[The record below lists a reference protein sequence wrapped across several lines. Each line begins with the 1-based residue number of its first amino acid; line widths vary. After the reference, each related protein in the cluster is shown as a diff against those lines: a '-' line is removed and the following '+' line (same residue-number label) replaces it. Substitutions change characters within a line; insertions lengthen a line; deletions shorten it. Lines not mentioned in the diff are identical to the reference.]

1 MKKIEIGY
9 KNKKWEI
16 VYNEVK
22 KKIESGVYSDRPL
35 KLKDII
41 EEFDISDIT
50 ARRVFNELKKEGLIY
65 SIPKKGTII
74 LTEEKIEDIYLI
86 VREESLIYKDAL
98 NTQIFT
104 RIVNSF
110 EISSFSKLFRKHIFS
125 LDFLLSNREKFIG
138 KNIIIFAE
146 AILKIEEDKVEVD
159 EEIIEKIKEFHPV
172 IIHSFGKIDGF
183 KVVGTDYY
191 TGFFKGV
198 GYLFNKGHKII
209 GFISGDIR
217 NVWFYPRFC
226 GYIDGLKKFGLEI
239 IPETIKTTSGKNP
252 EEDEKAI
259 EEIMKISRRPTAIL
273 CGNDLRAINVLNWC
287 KKNGIKVPDD
297 LSIIGF
303 DNIDETKFTTPQLTT
318 IDSKLELYGDSV
330 FKMLMKRKKGE
341 EIKDIFIKPEIIER
355 QTVKEVKYENNK

>member
-1 MKKIEIGY
+1 MKNTEIGY
-9 KNKKWEI
+9 KNKKWKI
-16 VYNEVK
+16 VYDKVK
-22 KKIESGVYSDRPL
+22 KKIESGVYNDKTL

-50 ARRVFNELKKEGLIY
+50 ARRVFNELKREGLIY
-65 SIPKKGTII
+65 SLPRKGTII
-74 LTEEKIEDIYLI
+74 LTKEKIQDIYLI
-86 VREESLIYKDAL
+86 VRDESLIYKDAL
-98 NTQIFT
+98 STQIFT
-104 RIVNSF
+104 RIINGF
-110 EISSFSKLFRKHIFS
+110 GLSSLSKLFRKHIFS
-125 LDFLLSNREKFIG
+125 FNFLLSNKKDFIG

-146 AILKIEEDKVEVD
+146 TILRIEKDKVEVD
-159 EEIIEKIKEFHPV
+159 EKITEKIKEFHPI
-172 IIHSFGKIDGF
+172 IIHSFGKIDDF
-183 KVVGTDYY
+183 NVVGTDYY
-191 TGFFKGV
+191 TGFLKGV
-198 GYLFNKGHKII
+198 EYLFNKGHRII
-209 GFISGDIR
+209 GFISGDVR

-239 IPETIKTTSGKNP
+239 IPEIIKITSGKNP

-259 EEIMKISRRPTAIL
+259 EEIMKSNRRPTAIL

-330 FKMLMKRKKGE
+330 LKMLMKRKKGE
-341 EIKDIFIKPEIIER
+341 EIGNIFIKPEIIER
-355 QTVKEVKYENNK
+355 QTVKEV